1 MLQIN
6 LKKRIKTERFSKALL
21 NFIVETQTVQDIV
34 DENGFYKDGGYMEY
48 YLIHS
53 KEFSREE
60 LEDNIK
66 FCSTVQHLLNL
77 SKKILSHEEYKTIT
91 AEKVL
96 ELANADIIC
105 MYEFHERKF
114 EEWQIRVFELLT
126 FQNLTC

>member
-1 MLQIN
+1 MSQIN
-6 LKKRIKTERFSKALL
+6 LKKRIKTERFLNSLL

-53 KEFSREE
+53 KDFSREE

-66 FCSTVQHLLNL
+66 FCSTVQHLLDL
-77 SKKILSHEEYKTIT
+77 SKKISLCEEYKTIT
-91 AEKVL
+91 VEKVL

-105 MYEFHERKF
+105 MYEFHDKKF
-114 EEWQIRVFELLT
+114 EEWQVQVFKLLT